1 MYLVQDDE
9 DAALVSRTLQGD
21 SNAFEELVG
30 RYQRVL
36 FTVALRM
43 LGDYDE
49 ASDATQNAFIRIY
62 QRLGTYDRSY
72 RFFSWAY
79 RIIVNECLNARRAR
93 RVSER
98 LEEEVP
104 AERTGPVDAL
114 EAEERRRA
122 VQFAILALPP
132 MYRQMVVLRHF
143 TGLSY
148 EEISEATG
156 VAVKTVKSR
165 LHTARQRLAR
175 MLLKTDGRL

>member
-1 MYLVQDDE
+1 MYLVQDDR
-9 DAALVSRTLQGD
+9 DAAIVSRALEGD
-21 SNAFEELVG
+21 VDAFEELVG

-62 QRLGTYDRSY
+62 RRLDSYDRRY

-79 RIIVNECLNARRAR
+79 RIVVNECLNARRAR

-98 LEEEVP
+98 LGEEVLS
-104 AERTGPVDAL
+104 AGVAPVDTL
-114 EAEERRRA
+114 EVEERRRA
-122 VQFAILALPP
+122 VQLAIVALPP
-132 MYRQMVVLRHF
+132 MYRQIVVLRHF

-175 MLLKTDGRL
+175 MLLKTDGRS

>member
-1 MYLVQDDE
+1 VYLGQDDA
-9 DAALVSRTLQGD
+9 DAALVSRALDGD
-21 SNAFEELVG
+21 TVAFEELVH

-49 ASDATQNAFIRIY
+49 ANDATQNAFIRIY
-62 QRLGTYDRSY
+62 RRLSSYDRTY

-79 RIIVNECLNARRAR
+79 RIVVNECLNARRAR

-98 LEEEVP
+98 LEDDVLADGAGP
-104 AERTGPVDAL
+104 ADSL

-132 MYRQMVVLRHF
+132 MYRQVVVLRHF

-148 EEISEATG
+148 EEISDATG

-175 MLLKTDGRL
+175 MLLKTDG